1 MQKFLNRWR
10 LAPAS
15 TLAPVVA
22 LLFTAGA
29 GITAAQAATKLPDDV
44 QAFLHQQEECEHWAG
59 EEPYDDARAKE
70 IAKAMADLHCD
81 DARKQEQELRRRYP
95 NDQAVVDA
103 LNERADQ

>member
-1 MQKFLNRWR
+1 MQTFLNRGR
-10 LAPAS
+10 GVRAS
-15 TLAPVVA
+15 ILVPVLT
-22 LLFTAGA
+22 LLFAAGA
-29 GITAAQAATKLPDDV
+29 GTAAQAESKLPDDV
-44 QAFLHQQEECEHWAG
+44 QAFIKLQEECEHWAG

-95 NDQAVVDA
+95 NDQAVLDA